1 MWPQYIQTD
10 TAITVYIWVIDSCSE
25 GKLQNRHSNEILTE
39 FLTMPEIKYQQ
50 VIEGLDSFDKKQHNN
65 TTKETLSSKT
75 TDKLVLCRSKCSK
88 TIVSLLK
95 ACVN

>member
-1 MWPQYIQTD
+1 
-10 TAITVYIWVIDSCSE
+10 
-25 GKLQNRHSNEILTE
+25 
-39 FLTMPEIKYQQ
+39 MPEIKYQQ